1 MNQCRLVTLITNIED
16 ERGEIN
22 IPNVRSNEA
31 VDDNMNNESSLEK
44 DRKSSHICTKEESIQ
59 KLENEVNELRHSFK
73 DMFQKLNENMTE
85 TTRSGENKMMAASD
99 PLIKIKVEMEQLK
112 LEIRDMKSGSTLRK

>member
-1 MNQCRLVTLITNIED
+1 MNQCRLVMLITNIED

-22 IPNVRSNEA
+22 IQNVRSNEA

-44 DRKSSHICTKEESIQ
+44 SRKTSHICTKEESIQ